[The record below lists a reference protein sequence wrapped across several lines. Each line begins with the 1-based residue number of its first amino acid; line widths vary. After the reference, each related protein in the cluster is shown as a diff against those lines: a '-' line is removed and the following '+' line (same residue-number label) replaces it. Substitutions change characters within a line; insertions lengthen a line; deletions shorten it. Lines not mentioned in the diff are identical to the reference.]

1 MANGEVGIVPR
12 DLTLAGI
19 RSYPL
24 LGRRRVWHYNRA
36 QYSGGALYM
45 YNRQLRKFIAKLS
58 SKLNYL
64 TNYITISGYLHYH
77 MRDHEHV
84 NPIDVMT

>member
-1 MANGEVGIVPR
+1 MARLALCRGIYHWLESVLTLYLAEGGVGIITGR
-12 DLTLAGI
+12 NTAGEHC
-19 RSYPL
+19 L
-24 LGRRRVWHYNRA
+24 
-36 QYSGGALYM
+36 

-64 TNYITISGYLHYH
+64 TNYITISGYRHYH
-77 MRDHEHV
+77 MRDHELV